1 MVATAGSNLIIDS
14 AACYL
19 ESSLEYWKE
28 REVKTMN
35 ASRVMRR
42 ATRIIQRSMKQSS
55 TQSGDEVLEKIE
67 FLLAKGFGI
76 KRSEMQVDIHKNFII
91 SCLPKIFQ
99 ESWTQNKA
107 RIMKRFNVKQVSLS
121 SFSRTRASAR
131 PTLRGTRLLEPV
143 TTTARAR
150 WLRRPKGH

>member
-19 ESSLEYWKE
+19 ESSLDYWKE

-35 ASRVMRR
+35 ASRVLRR
-42 ATRIIQRSMKQSS
+42 ATRIIRSSMKQSS

-107 RIMKRFNVKQVSLS
+107 RIMKRFNVKQ
-121 SFSRTRASAR
+121 AR
-131 PTLRGTRLLEPV
+131 PFVFFFLRGLALP
-143 TTTARAR
+143 
-150 WLRRPKGH
+150 